1 MDIQME
7 SEKKNEITEGVIWK
21 RLLLFFF
28 PIAFGT
34 FFQQLYNTADTV
46 VVGRFVGKEAL
57 ACVGGSSSQMINLVV
72 GFFVG
77 LSSGAAVVISQYYGA
92 KNRERTNR
100 TLYTCLIFAL
110 AGGIVLSILGLA
122 LAPAVLRAMKTPEN
136 LMGDSVLYVRI
147 YFAGI
152 LFVFLYNIGASI
164 LRAIGDSKSPFYFL
178 VVCCVINVALD
189 LFFVI
194 ALDMGVAGV
203 AIATLIAQAV
213 SAVLV
218 LWAIRRKK
226 DVFDLEWKKIAFHS
240 RSLGEII
247 RLGLPAGIQ
256 SMMYSISNVMIQSAL
271 NQLGTDS
278 IAAWTSYGK
287 IDAFFWMLLSAFGI
301 SITTFVGQNYGAK
314 RYDRMRR
321 SVWIC
326 LGMSMGTA
334 VAISLILLFAGKYL
348 FYIFT
353 DDMGVI
359 DIGMEILRYMVPAYF
374 LYVFI
379 EILSGAL
386 RGMGDVI
393 IPMIMTCVGVC
404 VLRIV
409 WIQVAVPI
417 WPTIRTIIFSYPL
430 TWAITAVMFIFYYH
444 RRQKRFS

>member
-1 MDIQME
+1 M
-7 SEKKNEITEGVIWK
+7 
-21 RLLLFFF
+21 
-28 PIAFGT
+28 A
-34 FFQQLYNTADTV
+34 
-46 VVGRFVGKEAL
+46 
-57 ACVGGSSSQMINLVV
+57 
-72 GFFVG
+72 
-77 LSSGAAVVISQYYGA
+77 
-92 KNRERTNR
+92 
-100 TLYTCLIFAL
+100 
-110 AGGIVLSILGLA
+110 
-122 LAPAVLRAMKTPEN
+122 
-136 LMGDSVLYVRI
+136 DSVLYVRI

-194 ALDMGVAGV
+194 ALNMGVAGV

-226 DVFDLEWKKIAFHS
+226 EVFDLEWKKMTFHS
-240 RSLGEII
+240 RSLGEIV

-334 VAISLILLFAGKYL
+334 VVISLVLLFAGKYL

-374 LYVFI
+374 MYVFI

-393 IPMIMTCVGVC
+393 VPMIMTCVGVC

-430 TWAITAVMFIFYYH
+430 TWAITAVMFIFYYY
-444 RRQKRFS
+444 RRQKRFC